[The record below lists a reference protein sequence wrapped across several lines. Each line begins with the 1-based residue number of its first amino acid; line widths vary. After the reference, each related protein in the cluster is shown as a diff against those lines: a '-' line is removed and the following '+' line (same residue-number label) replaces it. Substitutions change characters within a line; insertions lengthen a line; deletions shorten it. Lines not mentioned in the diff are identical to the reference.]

1 MLTEETYVNRWERKL
16 ALYHAAGIFSREERQ
31 DGKLII
37 TRSGDDGSINSQ
49 AVRKLI
55 CDIWGK

>member
-1 MLTEETYVNRWERKL
+1 LTEEAYVKRWERKL
-16 ALYHAAGIFSREERQ
+16 ALYHKAGIHPRDEKP

-37 TRSGDDGSINSQ
+37 TRSGDDGPIDSH

-55 CDIWGK
+55 RE